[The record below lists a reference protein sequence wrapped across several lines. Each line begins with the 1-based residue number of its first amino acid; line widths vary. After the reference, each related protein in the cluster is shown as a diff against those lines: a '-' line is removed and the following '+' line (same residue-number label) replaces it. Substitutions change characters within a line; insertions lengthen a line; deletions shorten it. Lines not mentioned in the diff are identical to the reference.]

1 MKNKFAITAV
11 IIMMAFCQTFGQSPV
26 QSDSSS
32 TSRTRYSAGE
42 LVLKGKLDLTKIYL
56 QQVQT
61 LNNVLPYAAFPIRGQ
76 ASGVKSIDIPAS
88 KYTQN
93 KREKVSGRS
102 DKYNGTMNKELY
114 EIIPYT
120 DKADLIKGI
129 LFVQEMID
137 RIDRGL

>member
-1 MKNKFAITAV
+1 MKTKFAFAV
-11 IIMMAFCQTFGQSPV
+11 LLASLTVTLSFAQGDTTTT
-26 QSDSSS
+26 S
-32 TSRTRYSAGE
+32 TRTKYSAGE
-42 LVLKGKLDLTKIYL
+42 LLSKGKLDLTKIYL

-61 LNNVLPYAAFPIRGQ
+61 LNNVLPYAAFPIHGQ
-76 ASGVKSIDIPAS
+76 ATSIKAIDIPVS
-88 KYTQN
+88 KYTDN
-93 KREKVSGRS
+93 KRERVSNRS

-137 RIDRGL
+137 RLDRGL